1 LIQLGVKECILQEDQ
16 KSVNHELAKL
26 KTLIER
32 CGVIVTERK
41 AGELSLSS
49 TRGQQAHSLEA
60 DFVTKN
66 VEQDLTRLL
75 SDSHSAAALREST
88 FRTGSRR
95 C

>member
-1 LIQLGVKECILQEDQ
+1 MKECILQEDQ

-49 TRGQQAHSLEA
+49 TRGQQAHPLEA

-75 SDSHSAAALREST
+75 SESHSAAALRKST
-88 FRTGSRR
+88 LLDSRQR
-95 C
+95 H